1 VNGAEGILGKPRR
14 ETRFLG
20 ENGFLKQFPDGFLE
34 PIGVVRRNRPMVEQ
48 QTPVKPFQVEQVD
61 LDKLVEVLREAGR
74 PMSIEELTQRYV
86 FLLRDRVTS
95 ETTSA

>member
-1 VNGAEGILGKPRR
+1 
-14 ETRFLG
+14 
-20 ENGFLKQFPDGFLE
+20 
-34 PIGVVRRNRPMVEQ
+34 MVEQ

-74 PMSIEELTQRYV
+74 PMSLEELTQRYV